1 MLPLS
6 SLSAFY
12 AGQLLYLILY
22 KHFVKFTL
30 SELNSN

>member
-12 AGQLLYLILY
+12 AGQLLYLIL
-22 KHFVKFTL
+22 FPALVKLAFL
-30 SELNSN
+30 R